1 MKKSTKGSTK
11 AKTKKTR
18 PCPWTKQFY
27 CLAYCD
33 QDHVPVTDDE
43 LDELYHAGLGIKKI
57 TVPNMN
63 TITNSRLRSIIVEN
77 FPSLSDAGGFDYLRC
92 IPNTKRLEPFSELAQ
107 TNPHVLQ
114 ERAQKGKVF
123 IRPVQRDLVV
133 QSSKKP
139 RVSFGR

>member
-1 MKKSTKGSTK
+1 
-11 AKTKKTR
+11 
-18 PCPWTKQFY
+18 
-27 CLAYCD
+27 
-33 QDHVPVTDDE
+33 
-43 LDELYHAGLGIKKI
+43 
-57 TVPNMN
+57 MN

-92 IPNTKRLEPFSELAQ
+92 IPNTKPFSELAQ